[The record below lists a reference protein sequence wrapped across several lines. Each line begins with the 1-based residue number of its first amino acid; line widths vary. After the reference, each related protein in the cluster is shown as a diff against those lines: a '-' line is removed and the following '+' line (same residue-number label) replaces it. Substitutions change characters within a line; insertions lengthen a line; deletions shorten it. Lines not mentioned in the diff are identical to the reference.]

1 MLTYAPGTAQ
11 HTHDTTVQL
20 SEYFYIALVILLT
33 YLPHQE
39 ESVLYNWCLFCDHVW
54 RKSASLSLVRV

>member
-1 MLTYAPGTAQ
+1 MQSRLMLTYAPGTAQ

-20 SEYFYIALVILLT
+20 SEYFYIALDILLT

-39 ESVLYNWCLFCDHVW
+39 GSVL
-54 RKSASLSLVRV
+54 